1 MSIGFRPTQGINAN
15 GYTAKVQSYYV
26 PSSHATL
33 LAIGDLVVITGDVT
47 TVDNVSYANVD
58 AAAAAGLITGALV
71 GVQFIPDNFSTNG
84 ALPAGTGAIVQVA
97 PAFPDQLFVAE
108 VSQAI
113 ATTSVGQNAAL
124 LATAATTTGGLTKSN
139 MVINASSF
147 GTGSNQIRLENLV
160 EGDIASGSQVYCR
173 INPAFSTVA
182 ASVGV

>member
-1 MSIGFRPTQGINAN
+1 MGYGFRPTQGINGN

-26 PSSHATL
+26 PSTHATA
-33 LAIGDLVVITGDVT
+33 LAPGDLLVITGDVT
-47 TVDNVSYANVD
+47 TVDGVSYENVD

-84 ALPAGTGAIVQVA
+84 ALLPGTGSIVQVA
-97 PAFPDQLFVAE
+97 PAFPDQLFVAK

-113 ATTSVGQNAAL
+113 VSTDVGQNAAL
-124 LATAATTTGGLTKSN
+124 LATAATTSGGLTTSN

-160 EGDIASGSQVYCR
+160 GGDITSGAQVYCR